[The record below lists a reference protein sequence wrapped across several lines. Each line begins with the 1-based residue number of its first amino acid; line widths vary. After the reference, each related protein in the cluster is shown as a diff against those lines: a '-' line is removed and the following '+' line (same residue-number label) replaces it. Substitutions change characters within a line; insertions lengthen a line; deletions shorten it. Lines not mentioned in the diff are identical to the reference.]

1 MGLDIV
7 DSKRLCYDIEKIYAA
22 NRSNISYIEVI
33 SEYAED
39 NSILVEDIVGLLSPL
54 LMDKIKYES
63 NKLNLLKGEKI
74 NEIII

>member
-22 NRSNISYIEVI
+22 NRNITYIEVI

-63 NKLNLLKGEKI
+63 NKLNLLKGDKI

>member
-7 DSKRLCYDIEKIYAA
+7 DSKRLCYDIEKIYAE
-22 NRSNISYIEVI
+22 NRNISYIEVI

-39 NSILVEDIVGLLSPL
+39 NSILVEDVVGLLSPL

-63 NKLNLLKGEKI
+63 NKLNLLKGDKI
-74 NEIII
+74 NEIIK